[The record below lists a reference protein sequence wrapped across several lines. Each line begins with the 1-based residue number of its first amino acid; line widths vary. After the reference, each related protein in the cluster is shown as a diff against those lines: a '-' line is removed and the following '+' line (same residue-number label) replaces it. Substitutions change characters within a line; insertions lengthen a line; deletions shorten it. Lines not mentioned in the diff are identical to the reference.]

1 MPYKQEN
8 ETSPKIKD
16 KLFYCEHLL
25 TIVVLLLTDTYHHR
39 VSVLLVIVSVTVL
52 HADRLL
58 SSTEYSTQYS
68 SVLSTTEYASS
79 SSSSQSLYSTLT
91 SYTGR
96 GRSRDS
102 GRRSRHSRSFYNIL
116 NEISSICNIFQKR
129 MSLVS

>member
-58 SSTEYSTQYS
+58 STPQHSVPPSTRPPRPRPSPCTP
-68 SVLSTTEYASS
+68 
-79 SSSSQSLYSTLT
+79 
-91 SYTGR
+91 R
-96 GRSRDS
+96 
-102 GRRSRHSRSFYNIL
+102 
-116 NEISSICNIFQKR
+116 
-129 MSLVS
+129 